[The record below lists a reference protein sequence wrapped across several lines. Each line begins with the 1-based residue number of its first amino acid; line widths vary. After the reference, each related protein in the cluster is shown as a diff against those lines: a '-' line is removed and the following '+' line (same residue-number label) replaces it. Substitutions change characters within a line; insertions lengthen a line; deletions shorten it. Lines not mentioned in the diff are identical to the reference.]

1 MKDKRITISKKQM
14 RELGG
19 MSGSALEEIYNFAS
33 EGDEEQAA
41 GLAEAFRY
49 VPMFISNSSYLEDEL
64 ESFRMELEHLKKK
77 YVIKGFCGSYVDYLA
92 DLDSIFSK

>member
-41 GLAEAFRY
+41 GLAEAFSY
-49 VPMFISNSSYLEDEL
+49 VPMFISNSSVRKSVINYKSGKRIKSGASQ
-64 ESFRMELEHLKKK
+64 SFLIGKPSSHSSWRRNLVKL
-77 YVIKGFCGSYVDYLA
+77 S
-92 DLDSIFSK
+92 